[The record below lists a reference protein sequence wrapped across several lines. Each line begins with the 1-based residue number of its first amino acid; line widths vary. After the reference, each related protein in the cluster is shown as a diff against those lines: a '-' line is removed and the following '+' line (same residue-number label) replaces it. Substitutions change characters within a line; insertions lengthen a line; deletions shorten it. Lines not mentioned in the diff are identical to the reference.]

1 MSHLISRVL
10 LVVESS
16 LIRGLDVSNLQTLT
30 IGPASLGRARAM
42 LECLR
47 GFEAELVE
55 NEDGRYDVQVSLHND
70 RDINRV
76 LGAIDTH
83 VTERADGPARLDLD
97 GRRYLIEP
105 ATT

>member
-1 MSHLISRVL
+1 
-10 LVVESS
+10 
-16 LIRGLDVSNLQTLT
+16 
-30 IGPASLGRARAM
+30 M

-55 NEDGRYDVQVSLHND
+55 NEDGRYDVQVSLATD
-70 RDINRV
+70 RDINRI

-83 VTERADGPARLDLD
+83 VSERADGPARLDLD